1 MRTRLTRDLPGNCR
15 DNAASRLEIR
25 PRQGGPVAPTAT
37 RSPFTREGFTLVELI
52 VALLLLS
59 IGLLGLAGS
68 ATVVTRLMGAGSQL
82 TIAAAVAESRIEALA
97 AEPCVSTTGGPVTTR
112 GITESWTVSGTGQT
126 RTVRDSLSYV
136 VARGGPRFMLHEGAI
151 QCR

>member
-1 MRTRLTRDLPGNCR
+1 MLKRDATDACREEMRRFRSTER
-15 DNAASRLEIR
+15 R
-25 PRQGGPVAPTAT
+25 PDPAPRRRRVPPLLHEQG
-37 RSPFTREGFTLVELI
+37 GFTLVELI